1 MLNQK
6 SYGDLKQ
13 NLTTYQMSCLIV
25 HIILHVNHAA
35 FEKICDHIGKQEQLK
50 HLQDLYFGNLLIQ
63 VLRIYFQF
71 YMVKH
76 HLVP

>member
-1 MLNQK
+1 MCQILNQK

-25 HIILHVNHAA
+25 HIILHVSQAA
-35 FEKICDHIGKQEQLK
+35 FEKICDHIRNQEQLK
-50 HLQDLYFGNLLIQ
+50 HLKDLYFGK
-63 VLRIYFQF
+63 YQF
-71 YMVKH
+71 KSLESIIMVKH